1 MGLVAATRPDERHI
15 AGAGTPAAAWRAC
28 GRLAAVPVIGAA
40 ELVPRGARAIIVAP
54 HPDDE
59 TLACGGLM
67 HALHAAGREVLVLSV
82 TDGDASHPGSA
93 LWPPAALAERR
104 ARELRTALSLLGTA
118 ALTVQRLHVPDGA
131 VAQHEPALH
140 RAIAQLSRP
149 GDVLF
154 TTWRFDGHPDHEAC
168 GRTCAA
174 VAAASGVKL
183 IEFPVW
189 AWHWAAPG
197 SSALPWHGARKLL
210 LTPEAV
216 ERKRGAAAA
225 FSSQTEER
233 DHGAPV
239 LPPSALARL
248 VTDQEL
254 YFL

>member
-1 MGLVAATRPDERHI
+1 MAPVNESDARHI
-15 AGAGTPAAAWRAC
+15 AGAGTPAAAWQAC
-28 GRLAAVPVIGAA
+28 ARLAAVPLIAAA
-40 ELVPRGARAIIVAP
+40 ELVPAGSRAIIVAP

-67 HALHAAGREVLVLSV
+67 HALQAAGCDLQVISV

-104 ARELRTALSLLGTA
+104 ALELRTALALLGTA
-118 ALTVQRLHVPDGA
+118 APAVQRLHLPDGA
-131 VAQHEPALH
+131 LAHHEAALH
-140 RAIAQLSRP
+140 RAIALQLRP
-149 GDVLF
+149 GDVLL

-174 VAAASGVKL
+174 LAAASRVKL

-197 SSALPWHGARKLL
+197 SNSLPWHRARTLP
-210 LTPEAV
+210 LTPEAAA
-216 ERKRGAAAA
+216 RKRSAVTA
-225 FSSQTEER
+225 FRSQTEER
-233 DHGAPV
+233 GQDAPV

-248 VTDQEL
+248 VTNQEL